1 MTPFAFFPNALFGQ
15 MEQLPR
21 RRTEI
26 LSDKAHR
33 KKQSEGVV
41 TYVELLLRSNAV

>member
-1 MTPFAFFPNALFGQ
+1 MTPFAFFPMPFSDKRNK
-15 MEQLPR
+15 
-21 RRTEI
+21 
-26 LSDKAHR
+26 SDKAHR